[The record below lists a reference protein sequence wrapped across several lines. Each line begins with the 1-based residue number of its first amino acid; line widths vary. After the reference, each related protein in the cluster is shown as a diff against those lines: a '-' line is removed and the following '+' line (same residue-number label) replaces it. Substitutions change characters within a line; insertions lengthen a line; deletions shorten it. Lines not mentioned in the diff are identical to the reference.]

1 MNEKFETWLSGVKGK
16 TLNTDVKP
24 LKKKISA
31 LFYSL
36 MCLLSIV
43 ALFVS
48 LQYAPNDKKEFLLN
62 IFAVSLIWLISELL
76 LIWFFYK
83 SNDIPMY
90 ARSAFGFII
99 AFSNL
104 WFHYFLLYK
113 LTI

>member
-1 MNEKFETWLSGVKGK
+1 MNETFENWLTVLKEKILS
-16 TLNTDVKP
+16 TEAKP
-24 LKKKISA
+24 SKRKVSA
-31 LFYSL
+31 IFYSL
-36 MCLLSIV
+36 MCILSIV

-48 LQYAPNDKKEFLLN
+48 LQYAPNNKRVFLLN
-62 IFAVSLIWLISELL
+62 LLSLSLIWLIFELL

-83 SNDIPMY
+83 SNFIPMY

-104 WFHYFLLYK
+104 WFLYFVLNK